1 MIRFANLKESM
12 IDINKTLVTS
22 DHHFRE
28 WTHFGGLLCESSKEQ
43 EEENWTYENRSD
55 RAKE

>member
-12 IDINKTLVTS
+12 IDINKTFVTS

-28 WTHFGGLLCESSKEQ
+28 WTHFGELLCESSKEQ
-43 EEENWTYENRSD
+43 EEENRTYENRSD
-55 RAKE
+55 WAEE

>member
-12 IDINKTLVTS
+12 IDINNTLVTS
-22 DHHFRE
+22 DHHVRE